1 MKTESKLLKY
11 WNLATKIGIHEKI
24 PKADVKHITL
34 CNIIAF
40 ACIIQLLCFIPIFY
54 TYWPETAGAFFSNLV
69 LTLLYGLTLIL
80 NYRGY
85 FLLARINIGITGLI
99 GMSSNSIYS
108 PQTPSQY
115 AFLIAIFL
123 HFFLYP
129 PRQRYIMYIHALIL
143 GLLFIFFDR
152 FNIGRLPPIPTSQ
165 ELIEAFRFSSRLIT
179 PLFVAIPCF
188 FIYIT
193 FWRAEDELAV
203 ARAQSERLL
212 LNVLP
217 ESIAERLKRNP
228 ESIADQFDHAT
239 ILFADIVNF
248 TKISERMSPAKLVE
262 LLDLIF
268 AEFDAATERL
278 GLEKIKTI
286 GDAYMV
292 AGGIPEPM
300 PNHTEAVADLALLFL
315 GIINNDTRFNE
326 LNVRIGIH
334 TGPIV
339 AGVIGRKKFIYD
351 LWGDSVNTASRME
364 SHGVEGQ
371 IQVTEEVYK
380 KIRSE
385 YRFKE
390 RGIVN
395 VKGKGELKTYFL
407 IGKNM
412 K

>member
-143 GLLFIFFDR
+143 GLLFIF
-152 FNIGRLPPIPTSQ
+152 S
-165 ELIEAFRFSSRLIT
+165 
-179 PLFVAIPCF
+179 
-188 FIYIT
+188 
-193 FWRAEDELAV
+193 
-203 ARAQSERLL
+203 
-212 LNVLP
+212 
-217 ESIAERLKRNP
+217 
-228 ESIADQFDHAT
+228 
-239 ILFADIVNF
+239 
-248 TKISERMSPAKLVE
+248 
-262 LLDLIF
+262 DLI
-268 AEFDAATERL
+268 
-278 GLEKIKTI
+278 
-286 GDAYMV
+286 
-292 AGGIPEPM
+292 
-300 PNHTEAVADLALLFL
+300 LALLNI
-315 GIINNDTRFNE
+315 IINHIFDTVE
-326 LNVRIGIH
+326 LYHRIFITSYLHGQQEH
-334 TGPIV
+334 GFP
-339 AGVIGRKKFIYD
+339 AGFKGKFINKN
-351 LWGDSVNTASRME
+351 SAS
-364 SHGVEGQ
+364 
-371 IQVTEEVYK
+371 
-380 KIRSE
+380 
-385 YRFKE
+385 
-390 RGIVN
+390 
-395 VKGKGELKTYFL
+395 
-407 IGKNM
+407 
-412 K
+412 